1 VVRNGIASQAK
12 PITVSVT
19 VPYTDNGTV
28 KCVPTHSVVLTF
40 PVAAA
45 VTKLQSMVR
54 GYQSRTIKSQSARAY
69 ALFLEKACVRYG
81 PANQAVKR
89 ITKRRKLIAKRP
101 LFTSSKY
108 KDFPVTVAAVNQVV
122 TRCAEVVDVYT
133 AKMKEFAALR
143 DKGMP
148 LSPPG
153 VAAKSARMACPV
165 STPASTAQFDSGG
178 KGGTPMDEGPEE
190 LDPEYQELLRAQG
203 KQKIAAALEKET
215 KQGKK
220 ATVGKM
226 ASIVGNNAKVRCP
239 PPLPLLSLPAPCLPT
254 LTPLS
259 V

>member
-1 VVRNGIASQAK
+1 MVDYRA
-12 PITVSVT
+12 P
-19 VPYTDNGTV
+19 
-28 KCVPTHSVVLTF
+28 HSS
-40 PVAAA
+40 
-45 VTKLQSMVR
+45 KL
-54 GYQSRTIKSQSARAY
+54 
-69 ALFLEKACVRYG
+69 
-81 PANQAVKR
+81 
-89 ITKRRKLIAKRP
+89 ITKRRKQVTKRP

-108 KDFPVTVAAVNQVV
+108 GDFPVTVAAVNQVV
-122 TRCAEVVDVYT
+122 TPCAEVVDVYT
-133 AKMKEFAALR
+133 AKMKVFAALR

-165 STPASTAQFDSGG
+165 SPFLEKDQSAVVDSMVPFISASSTGDYGNGGYGDLSMYFIQMFLCSMFVSAFFFRSSWVIKKSECTTTTTLVSTPASTAQFDSGG
-178 KGGTPMDEGPEE
+178 KGGAPMDEGPEE

-239 PPLPLLSLPAPCLPT
+239 PPLPLLSLPTPCLPT

>member
-1 VVRNGIASQAK
+1 MSINGGYGDWSLYFTPVCLCA
-12 PITVSVT
+12 V
-19 VPYTDNGTV
+19 
-28 KCVPTHSVVLTF
+28 F
-40 PVAAA
+40 VAAFFFRSSL
-45 VTKLQSMVR
+45 K
-54 GYQSRTIKSQSARAY
+54 SRCGFKKS
-69 ALFLEKACVRYG
+69 EC
-81 PANQAVKR
+81 
-89 ITKRRKLIAKRP
+89 
-101 LFTSSKY
+101 
-108 KDFPVTVAAVNQVV
+108 
-122 TRCAEVVDVYT
+122 T
-133 AKMKEFAALR
+133 AKTWTRVCELSAVCKSKRQKQLDLFKTEHDEQEVQPNKVQAECDRKKAAAIREKTAARKELTAAIKEGTAALADYTGACR
-143 DKGMP
+143 AKAAAA
-148 LSPPG
+148 LENQITPP
-153 VAAKSARMACPV
+153 
-165 STPASTAQFDSGG
+165 STAQFDSGG